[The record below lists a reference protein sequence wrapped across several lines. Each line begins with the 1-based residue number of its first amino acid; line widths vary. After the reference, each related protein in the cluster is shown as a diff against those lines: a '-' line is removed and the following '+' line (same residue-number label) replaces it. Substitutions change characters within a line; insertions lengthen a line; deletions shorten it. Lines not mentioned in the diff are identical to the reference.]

1 MCIASVSV
9 REEIHTLTSPTQG
22 DLDLSKL
29 LLPIQPD
36 DHVQGAPEA
45 LYTLV
50 EYGDYECPAC
60 GQLFSVIR
68 ELQEK
73 SSERLRLAFRHYPR
87 SGVHRHAQQ
96 AAEAAE
102 AAGAQGRFW
111 EMHELLFQ
119 NQNAL
124 KTKDL
129 YRYAEQLSLDT
140 KRFRE
145 ELKKRVYEDLVREH
159 FRRGVENGV
168 AGTPGLFINGVRD
181 NGVLEKDS
189 LLERLGG

>member
-1 MCIASVSV
+1 M
-9 REEIHTLTSPTQG
+9 
-22 DLDLSKL
+22 DLSKL
-29 LLPIQPD
+29 LLPIQPN
-36 DHVQGAPEA
+36 DHVRGVPEA

-50 EYGDYECPAC
+50 EYGDYECPDC
-60 GQLFSVIR
+60 GRLFAVIH
-68 ELQEK
+68 ELQEN
-73 SSERLRLAFRHYPR
+73 SSGTLRLVFRHYPR
-87 SGVHRHAQQ
+87 SGLHPHAQQ

-111 EMHELLFQ
+111 EMHDLLFQ
-119 NQNAL
+119 NQKAL
-124 KTKDL
+124 TTKDL

-140 KRFRE
+140 KRFRD

-181 NGVLEKDS
+181 NGLLEKDS
-189 LLERLGG
+189 LLERLGR